1 MLIEVASDVQRKDS
15 ESQGNLTLCFSNV
28 PRKVRS
34 YPSLQFQVQLDVQV
48 NLNFKLLLETHK
60 EDRFRLWCDH
70 PVAGKVVHDQR
81 RDGGV
86 AEP

>member
-1 MLIEVASDVQRKDS
+1 MLIEVASDVQRKD
-15 ESQGNLTLCFSNV
+15 SQGNLTLCFSNV

-34 YPSLQFQVQLDVQV
+34 CPSLQFQVQLDVQLEV

>member
-34 YPSLQFQVQLDVQV
+34 YPSFQLQVQVQVQFEVQV
-48 NLNFKLLLETHK
+48 NLNLLLETHN
-60 EDRFRLWCDH
+60 EAQALVRSSC
-70 PVAGKVVHDQR
+70 R
-81 RDGGV
+81 R
-86 AEP
+86 